1 MIPRQNGLVVA
12 RRPWIMRYRGAKDRS
27 SGLGQADDL
36 RSKSL
41 PNIRKQS
48 LARTPD
54 PVLQPHRHRRCKPRA
69 LELIIS

>member
-12 RRPWIMRYRGAKDRS
+12 RRRIMRYRGAKDS

-41 PNIRKQS
+41 PNIRKRS

-54 PVLQPHRHRRCKPRA
+54 PVLQLHRHRRCKPRA